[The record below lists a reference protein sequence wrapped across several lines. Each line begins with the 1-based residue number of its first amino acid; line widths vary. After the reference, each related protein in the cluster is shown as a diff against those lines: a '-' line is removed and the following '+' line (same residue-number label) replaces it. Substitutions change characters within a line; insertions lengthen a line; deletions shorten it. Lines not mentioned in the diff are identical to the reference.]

1 MDSVYDSV
9 YVILFIWDVINN
21 FKSLNKISALNIVL
35 FYPVSPEK
43 L

>member
-9 YVILFIWDVINN
+9 YVILFIWDVI
-21 FKSLNKISALNIVL
+21 KSLNKISALNIVL